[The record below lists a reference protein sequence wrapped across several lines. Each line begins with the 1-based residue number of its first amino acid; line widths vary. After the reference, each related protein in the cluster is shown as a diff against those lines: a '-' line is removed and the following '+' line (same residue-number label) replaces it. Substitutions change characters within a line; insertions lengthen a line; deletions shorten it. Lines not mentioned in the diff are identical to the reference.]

1 MAAEPPIAPRPAT
14 PIRSWF
20 ALAFNTSILQKSRLA
35 WVDYLRGIAIV
46 LVVYRHVLLGI
57 QNSGMTL
64 PPAYLNANIMF
75 FSFRMPLFFILSGI
89 FISSS
94 LAKKSLGRIIYSK
107 FELLLYPY
115 IIWSVIQ
122 ITIQIFASRYTN
134 SDRTAFDYI
143 YILYQPKQIDQFWYL
158 PALFNSTIVY
168 LLTKKKL
175 KLHGWMQILLG
186 LALYFLSPLCRQ
198 VTMMSDWMEFYIFFA
213 IGDTFSTY
221 FFHDKFQAF
230 LKNRYTLPALL
241 PVFIATQFYY
251 LHLYNTSPGND
262 VNLGLFL
269 PIALFGC
276 LTMCALAYRLQKWDI
291 LRFLRVLGYHSL
303 YIYVMHVIVA
313 AFVRVIL
320 TKVSGLH
327 QPVALL
333 FIGIALASTVP
344 VMIYNLFI
352 FEKPLYFLFSLHRY
366 PKRSTV
372 TQKSS
377 KLALNEQT

>member
-1 MAAEPPIAPRPAT
+1 
-14 PIRSWF
+14 
-20 ALAFNTSILQKSRLA
+20 
-35 WVDYLRGIAIV
+35 
-46 LVVYRHVLLGI
+46 
-57 QNSGMTL
+57 MTL
-64 PPAYLNANIMF
+64 PTAWLNANIMF

-89 FISSS
+89 FISGS
-94 LAKKSLGRIIYSK
+94 LAKKTLGKIIYSK

-115 IIWSVIQ
+115 LIWAAIQ
-122 ITIQIFASRYTN
+122 ITIQIFASQWAN
-134 SDRTAFDYI
+134 AHRTPKDYL
-143 YILYQPKQIDQFWYL
+143 YIFYQPKDLDQFWYL
-158 PALFNSTIVY
+158 PALFNSTLVY
-168 LLTKKKL
+168 LLTKTKL
-175 KLHGWMQILLG
+175 KLRGWMQILLG
-186 LALYFLSPLCRQ
+186 LAFYFLSPLCRT
-198 VTMMSDWMEFYIFFA
+198 VSMMSDWMEFYIFFA

-251 LHLYNTSPGND
+251 LHLYMTSPGND

-269 PIALFGC
+269 PIALLGC
-276 LTMCALAYRLQKWDI
+276 LTMCTLAYRLQSWDI
-291 LRFLRVLGYHSL
+291 LRFLRILGYHSL

-313 AFVRVIL
+313 AGVRVIL
-320 TKVSGLH
+320 TRVFHLH

-333 FIGIALASTVP
+333 FIGIALASTIP

-366 PKRSTV
+366 PKSSIV
-372 TQKSS
+372 SQKSS